1 MKNTTPSYRTV
12 NTCEIQI
19 PGPCCLV
26 IFGASGD
33 LTKRKLMPSLYLLH
47 KNGMLPDRFFILGTG
62 REKMTSEQFRAA
74 MLAPVQETY
83 HKEFD
88 QHAWQ
93 TFSDKLSYAPI
104 DYADAASYATGL
116 RDKLLLLERE
126 HQTNGTR
133 IFYLA
138 VPPTVFEDIINN
150 LGSTGLSKEEQ
161 GHSRIVIE
169 KPFGRDLASSRQLSS
184 VLQKYF
190 QERQVY
196 RIDHY
201 LAKETV
207 QNILMFRFANSIFE
221 PLWNRRYI
229 DHVQITTA
237 ETLGVEHRAGYYEKS
252 GVLRDM
258 FQNHCF
264 QLLAVVGMEAP
275 PAFEADMIRDE
286 KVKVFRSI
294 RPIPLD
300 HLGEHVVIGQYGKG
314 MIGDS
319 PVIGYREEEGVSK
332 TSITPT
338 FAAMKV
344 YIDNWRWNGVPF
356 YLRSGKRLAARRT
369 EIAIHFKPVPH
380 TMFPESVGG
389 PIDPNTLVLR
399 IQPDEGVSL
408 MYQTKTPGSKVC
420 LDPVIMDYSY
430 PGGMELSAY
439 EWVLLDCML
448 GDQML
453 FTSQDWVERT
463 WSFLTPIIEELE
475 QTATAETIPLYAA
488 GSTGP
493 SEAMRLLSRDNRQ
506 WRPL

>member
-1 MKNTTPSYRTV
+1 MKNTPPSYRTV

-33 LTKRKLMPSLYLLH
+33 LTKRKLLPSLYLLH
-47 KNGMLPDRFFILGTG
+47 KNRVLPDRFFILGTG

-74 MLAPVQETY
+74 MLAPVQEAY

-93 TFSDKLSYAPI
+93 VFSDKLYYSPI
-104 DYADAASYATGL
+104 DYANEASYAAGL
-116 RDKLLLLERE
+116 RDKLPSLERE
-126 HQTNGTR
+126 HQTGGTR

-150 LGSTGLSKEEQ
+150 LGSTGLSGDAQ
-161 GHSRIVIE
+161 GNSRIVIE
-169 KPFGRDLASSRQLSS
+169 KPFGRDLASSCQLNT
-184 VLQKYF
+184 VLQKHF
-190 QERQVY
+190 RERQVY

-229 DHVQITTA
+229 DHVQITVA
-237 ETLGVEHRAGYYEKS
+237 ETLGVEHRAGYYEKA

-258 FQNHCF
+258 FQNHLF
-264 QLLAVVGMEAP
+264 QLLAVIAMEPP
-275 PAFEADMIRDE
+275 PAFEADFVRDE
-286 KVKVFRSI
+286 KSKVFRSV
-294 RPIPLD
+294 RPWPLD
-300 HLGEHVVIGQYGKG
+300 HLDEFVVIGQYGTG
-314 MIGDS
+314 MIDAS
-319 PVIGYREEEGVSK
+319 PVPGYREEDGISVRS
-332 TSITPT
+332 STPT
-338 FAAMKV
+338 FAAMKIV
-344 YIDNWRWNGVPF
+344 IDNWRWNGVPF
-356 YLRSGKRLAARRT
+356 YLRSGKRLTSVAT
-369 EIAIHFKPVPH
+369 EIAIHFKQVPH
-380 TMFPESVGG
+380 AMFPETVGAS
-389 PIDPNTLVLR
+389 IDPNTLVLR
-399 IQPDEGVSL
+399 IQPNEGVSL

-420 LDPVIMDYSY
+420 LTPVIMDYSY
-430 PGGMELSAY
+430 PRSMELSAY
-439 EWVLLDCML
+439 EWVLLDCMQ

-463 WSFLTPIIEELE
+463 WSLLTPVIEKLE
-475 QTATAETIPLYAA
+475 QTVTAETIPLYAA
-488 GSTGP
+488 GSAGP
-493 SEAMRLLSRDNRQ
+493 PEAARLLSRDNRQ